1 MAIFFPLFTLL
12 EDLGYLPRVAFNLDN
27 IFKRCGAHGKQALT
41 MAMGFGCN
49 AAGVMAARIID
60 SPRERMIA
68 ILTNNFIPCNGRF
81 PLLISMAALFL
92 GAGGLK
98 YGTAAASL
106 TVVSMVLLGIG
117 VSFLISYILSHTLL
131 RGASSSFALE
141 LPPYRRPQVLQV
153 LVRSVLDRT
162 LFVLWRAVKVA
173 APAGALVWVLANI
186 DVGGMSII
194 EHLAGYLEPAGRL
207 MGMDGFILLAFILG
221 LPANEIVIPT
231 LMMSYLGAGAL
242 MELDSLSAM
251 GELLAARGWTWLTA
265 LNVMVFSVLHFP
277 CGTTLL
283 TIKHEAGGWK
293 WTAAAAALT
302 TGTACLAC
310 ILLTQ
315 AVRILRLLFLL

>member
-1 MAIFFPLFTLL
+1 M
-12 EDLGYLPRVAFNLDN
+12 
-27 IFKRCGAHGKQALT
+27 
-41 MAMGFGCN
+41 
-49 AAGVMAARIID
+49 
-60 SPRERMIA
+60 
-68 ILTNNFIPCNGRF
+68 
-81 PLLISMAALFL
+81 
-92 GAGGLK
+92 
-98 YGTAAASL
+98 
-106 TVVSMVLLGIG
+106 
-117 VSFLISYILSHTLL
+117 
-131 RGASSSFALE
+131 
-141 LPPYRRPQVLQV
+141 
-153 LVRSVLDRT
+153 
-162 LFVLWRAVKVA
+162 
-173 APAGALVWVLANI
+173 LANI

-231 LMMSYLGAGAL
+231 LMMSYWGRRSNGTGQ
-242 MELDSLSAM
+242 SVSN
-251 GELLAARGWTWLTA
+251 GRTSCGSGWTWLTA